1 MPRRDGTGPIGR
13 GARSGRG
20 MGYCN
25 GNRQKNNFRGC
36 GLGLGL
42 GRHFGKRF
50 LAGAYNDNEFLKMQK
65 AILEERLNWI
75 NKMLSMTNE

>member
-25 GNRQKNNFRGC
+25 GNRQKIISE
-36 GLGLGL
+36 
-42 GRHFGKRF
+42 
-50 LAGAYNDNEFLKMQK
+50 AVD
-65 AILEERLNWI
+65 
-75 NKMLSMTNE
+75 